1 MCLIFIILFLGT
13 GKYNIL
19 FASLIF
25 ITWIF
30 PAIIPV
36 LSFGIKFSTESDPA
50 QHCFPAVKDYVFLG
64 FMIPLVLLGVTNLI
78 LTIATLFY
86 IHFGRRQEEHRPV
99 LKKILGLVLVFT
111 ICLLVPWLVLAI
123 SSLTEY
129 YLIKWI
135 SMFISSTVGVFFL
148 IFMLVGMGM
157 KDVKLFLF
165 GEKEK
170 EEQDIYYDIVEIT
183 QRQTGA
189 QEYSKSNSVTD
200 NVHYNPFFEFIS

>member
-1 MCLIFIILFLGT
+1 MFDIYYSILGT

-25 ITWIF
+25 INWIF
-30 PAIIPV
+30 PAIIPI
-36 LSFGIKFSTESDPA
+36 LSFDIKFSTESDPA

-64 FMIPLVLLGVTNLI
+64 LMIPLVLLGATNLI

-123 SSLTEY
+123 SSLIEY

-135 SMFISSTVGVFFL
+135 SIFISSTLGVFFL
-148 IFMLVGMGM
+148 IFMLIGMGL

-165 GEKEK
+165 GEKK
-170 EEQDIYYDIVEIT
+170 EQQDHYFDNVEIT
-183 QRQTGA
+183 QRQSVV
-189 QEYSKSNSVTD
+189 QEYTQSNSVME
-200 NVHYNPFFEFIS
+200 NGHHNPFLKHIPQ